1 MTPGGKAPS
10 WILTKWSTTEQTL
23 QQKKGCDAFPTFAGF
38 VEEVTFHADRMN
50 IPHIFRQTAKD
61 QTRNSPGTFS
71 PPGPQ
76 PRKRLPGSTN
86 LALKTVGERDASS
99 PTSKHTKSEDNPT
112 DKRPLAVNQL
122 SLFYKTKSH
131 TLNECK

>member
-1 MTPGGKAPS
+1 
-10 WILTKWSTTEQTL
+10 
-23 QQKKGCDAFPTFAGF
+23 
-38 VEEVTFHADRMN
+38 MN

-61 QTRNSPGTFS
+61 QTRNSPGTFP
-71 PPGPQ
+71 PPGPH
-76 PRKRLPGSTN
+76 PRERLPGSHPRERLPGSTN
-86 LALKTVGERDASS
+86 LALKTIGGRDASS

-122 SLFYKTKSH
+122 CLFYKTKSH